1 MIDVLKQQYNAN
13 MSAEEKTNRV
23 REFLQILA
31 LKILSDKGYF
41 KNIAFVG
48 GTALRIMHDLR
59 RFSNDLDFSLVNKKG
74 YNFEKLVSD
83 LENELRLFGLDVEMK
98 AKVEKVV
105 QSVFVKFP
113 GVLNEAGVTAS
124 REQKLAIKVEVDTSP
139 PSGESIQ
146 SSLINKTY
154 LFTVTGFDLPSL
166 FATKLHACLF
176 RKYSKGRE
184 FYDLIWYL
192 GKKVEPNYKLL
203 NNAIKQTEGKD
214 MNLGRDNIKQFLVD
228 RLKNVDFSAAKK
240 DVEPFLED
248 KRELSMFDY
257 ELLKGLILSS
267 VL

>member
-1 MIDVLKQQYNAN
+1 
-13 MSAEEKTNRV
+13 MSSEEKINRI

-31 LKILSDKGYF
+31 LKILSDRGCF

-48 GTALRIMHDLR
+48 GTALRIIHDLR

-74 YNFEKLVSD
+74 FDFESVVSD
-83 LENELRLFGLDVEMK
+83 LEREIKLFGLDVEMK
-98 AKVEKVV
+98 PKVEKVV

-113 GVLNEAGVTAS
+113 GVLSEAGVTAF
-124 REQKLAIKVEVDTSP
+124 REQKLAIKVEIDTNP
-139 PSGESIQ
+139 PSGGIIQ

-154 LFTVTGFDLPSL
+154 LFTVTSFDLSSL

-176 RKYSKGRE
+176 RKYSKGRD

-214 MNLGRDNIKQFLVD
+214 MNLGRDNIKQFLVE
-228 RLKNVDFSAAKK
+228 RLEHVDFSAAKK

-248 KRELSMFDY
+248 KQELSMFDY
-257 ELLKGLILSS
+257 ELLKGIIQSS
-267 VL
+267 ML